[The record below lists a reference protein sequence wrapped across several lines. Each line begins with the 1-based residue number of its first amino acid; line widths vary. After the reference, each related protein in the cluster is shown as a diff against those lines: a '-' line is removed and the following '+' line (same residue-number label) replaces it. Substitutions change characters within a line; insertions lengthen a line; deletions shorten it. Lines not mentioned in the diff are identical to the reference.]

1 MKENRKQLL
10 EIVIFF
16 LFFFKANCAMFTD
29 LTVPIESE
37 LECEKLTPENS
48 MS

>member
-10 EIVIFF
+10 EFFIFY
-16 LFFFKANCAMFTD
+16 FFKENCAMFTD

-37 LECEKLTPENS
+37 LESEKLTTETS
-48 MS
+48 IY